1 MPPRPSA
8 PPDARPPSRVR
19 RWIAPIATIAVAAL
33 LVAGAFLGHAAL
45 RREVARGLQTAV
57 TAWPG
62 GWQLAYADL
71 SLRLREPRIRLA
83 GVRLTSR
90 EAPSGLTAERLEI
103 FGALAWGGAR
113 RDLAVNLDG
122 WQTALAEGLLAPLAA
137 LAPGAARLRLA
148 ERPPD
153 RLLLRA
159 WAGAGGGGELFL
171 ALELGGLTLERAAAA
186 AAHPWQ
192 LAFAL
197 AGASAVGGAL
207 DYREEGLAEALLQAA
222 ARRRGLT
229 PAALRRALVE
239 ELDRRLRQTD
249 AAALA
254 RVLAAARDFTAR
266 PSAIQLRAA
275 PAAPVPLARLLW
287 RPEPSAWVE
296 ALGVTAAIPD
306 AAPAAR
312 TPGPPAGLLPGDP

>member
-1 MPPRPSA
+1 
-8 PPDARPPSRVR
+8 
-19 RWIAPIATIAVAAL
+19 
-33 LVAGAFLGHAAL
+33 
-45 RREVARGLQTAV
+45 VARGLQAAV
-57 TAWPG
+57 AAWPG
-62 GWQLAYADL
+62 GWELAYGDL

-113 RDLAVNLDG
+113 RDLAVNLGG
-122 WQTALAEGLLAPLAA
+122 WQAAPAEGLLAPLAA

-159 WAGAGGGGELFL
+159 WAGAAGGGELFL

-222 ARRRGLT
+222 ARRRGVT

-266 PSAIQLRAA
+266 PGAIQLRAA

-287 RPEPSAWVE
+287 RPDPSAWVG

-306 AAPAAR
+306 AAPSAG